1 MDNAATSQPQ
11 YTLGPSLFLAF
22 ELDDRG
28 WKLGF
33 TTGLGRDP
41 RKRSIAPRD
50 LEALLREVTLARNHF
65 GLPPDTPV
73 LSCYEAGRE
82 GFWLHRYL
90 IAQGIESLVVDAA
103 SIEVKQRRRR
113 LKTDQVD
120 LAKLLRMLV
129 HHHAGEQGVWSIVHV
144 PSVEDED
151 RRHLHRE
158 RWTLSDERTSHIN
171 RIKGLLA
178 SQGVH
183 LSIRRD
189 FPESLNAVRIW
200 DGTPLPSRLVS
211 RLLREYERLRFIEG
225 QIGQVEL
232 EQAEILR
239 SSDDPAV
246 TIVRHLMRLKAI
258 GVHTAWPLAMELF
271 SWRKFRNRR
280 QIGGLAG
287 LASVPHQSG
296 DTSRDQGI
304 SKAGNGRLRALAIEM
319 ACRLAPACRR
329 CSRHERWSWL
339 RYQPESELSLWY
351 QERYARGSR
360 RVRKIGAVAVA
371 RKLLVALWKYL
382 EEGEIPKGARLI
394 PVTI

>member
-1 MDNAATSQPQ
+1 MHSAATSQPQ
-11 YTLGPSLFLAF
+11 YTSGPSLFLAF

-33 TTGLGRDP
+33 TTGLGRHP

-50 LEALLREVTLARNHF
+50 LDALKTEISLAKKRF
-65 GLPPDTPV
+65 GLPPTAPV

-90 IAQGIESLVVDAA
+90 TAQGVDNLVADAA

-129 HHHAGEQGVWSIVHV
+129 RHHAGEKDVWSIVHV
-144 PSVEDED
+144 PSVEAEE

-183 LSIRRD
+183 ISVKKD
-189 FPESLNAVRIW
+189 FPESLQAAHTW
-200 DGTPLPSRLVS
+200 DGNSLPARLIP
-211 RLLREYERLRFIEG
+211 RLLREYERMQLVQLQME
-225 QIGQVEL
+225 QVEQ
-232 EQAEILR
+232 EQAEALR
-239 SSDDPAV
+239 SSSDPSIA
-246 TIVRHLMRLKAI
+246 IVRHLMRLRAI

-271 SWRKFRNRR
+271 SWREFRNRR
-280 QIGGLAG
+280 EIGGLLG
-287 LASVPHQSG
+287 LASVPYQSG
-296 DTSRDQGI
+296 DTSQDQGM
-304 SKAGNGRLRALAIEM
+304 SKTGNGRLRALTIEM
-319 ACRLAPACRR
+319 A
-329 CSRHERWSWL
+329 WSWL
-339 RYQPESELSLWY
+339 RFQPESELSQWY
-351 QERYARGSR
+351 QERFGHGGR
-360 RVRKIGAVAVA
+360 RLRKIGAVAVA
-371 RKLLVALWKYL
+371 RKLLIALWRYL
-382 EEGEIPKGARLI
+382 EQGEIPEGARLK
-394 PVTI
+394 PVKI